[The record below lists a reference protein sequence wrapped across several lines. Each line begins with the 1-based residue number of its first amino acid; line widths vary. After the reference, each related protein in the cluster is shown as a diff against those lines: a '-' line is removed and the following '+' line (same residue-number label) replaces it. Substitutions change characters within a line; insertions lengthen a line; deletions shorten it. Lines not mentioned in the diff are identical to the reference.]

1 LHGGIE
7 RVMGAY
13 VVETPDGPG
22 LVDCGPAST
31 FGALKAG
38 LEERGLSVR
47 DLRHLLLSHIH
58 LDHAGAAGLLVRENP
73 ELRVHVAEE
82 GAFHLTFPEVLE
94 FGAREVYGAQF
105 DELWGEVVAVPEAN
119 VVVLEEHVAGFE
131 AIATPGHAPHHFS
144 FLDAEGTLYAGDAA
158 GMRAEPERFVLPP
171 MAPPDV
177 DVAAW
182 QRTISELEARRPA
195 CLALTHFGLVADPLE
210 HLATLRE
217 RLTDWEAAVRNGMT
231 QQQFVEKVR
240 AEVRALGAPP
250 TFVEVLP
257 LAQTYDGL
265 KLYTEQ
271 VPA

>member
-1 LHGGIE
+1 MEGVL
-7 RVMGAY
+7 GAY

-22 LVDCGPAST
+22 LVDCGPSST
-31 FGALKAG
+31 FGALQSG

-47 DLRHLLLSHIH
+47 DLRHLLLTHIH

-94 FGAREVYGAQF
+94 FGAREVYGDQF

-119 VVVLEEHVAGFE
+119 LEVVAERVAGLE
-131 AIATPGHAPHHFS
+131 AIPTPGHAPHHFS
-144 FLDAEGTLYAGDAA
+144 YLAGDGTLYTGDAA
-158 GMRAEPERFVLPP
+158 GMRTEPERFVLPP

-182 QRTISELEARRPA
+182 QRTISEVEARRPS
-195 CLALTHFGLVADPLE
+195 CLALTHFGFVTDPLD

-217 RLTDWEAAVRNGMT
+217 RLTDWEAAVRNGIT
-231 QQQFVEKVR
+231 QEEFVEKVR

-257 LAQTYDGL
+257 LAERAEELTR
-265 KLYTEQ
+265 
-271 VPA
+271 

>member
-1 LHGGIE
+1 MGVSPPIDLLHGGIE

-38 LEERGLSVR
+38 LGERGLSVR
-47 DLRHLLLSHIH
+47 DLRHLLLTHIH

-94 FGAREVYGAQF
+94 FGAREVYGTQF
-105 DELWGEVVAVPEAN
+105 DELWGEMVAVPEAN
-119 VVVLEEHVAGFE
+119 LDVLEERAAGFE

-144 FLDAEGTLYAGDAA
+144 FLDTEGTLYAGDA
-158 GMRAEPERFVLPP
+158 L
-171 MAPPDV
+171 D
-177 DVAAW
+177 
-182 QRTISELEARRPA
+182 
-195 CLALTHFGLVADPLE
+195 

-231 QQQFVEKVR
+231 QEQFVEKVR

-265 KLYTEQ
+265 KLYCEQ

>member
-1 LHGGIE
+1 VEGVL
-7 RVMGAY
+7 GAY

-22 LVDCGPAST
+22 LVDCGPSST
-31 FGALKAG
+31 FGALQSG

-47 DLRHLLLSHIH
+47 DLRHLLLTHIH

-94 FGAREVYGAQF
+94 FGAREIYGDQF

-119 VVVLEEHVAGFE
+119 VEVVAERVAGFE
-131 AIATPGHAPHHFS
+131 AIPTPGHAPHHFS
-144 FLDAEGTLYAGDAA
+144 YLAADGTLYTGDAA
-158 GMRAEPERFVLPP
+158 GMRTEPERFVLPP

-177 DVAAW
+177 DVAVW
-182 QRTISELEARRPA
+182 QRTISELEARRPS
-195 CLALTHFGLVADPLE
+195 CLALTHFGFVTDPLD

-217 RLTDWEAAVRNGMT
+217 RLTDWEAAVRNGIT
-231 QQQFVEKVR
+231 QEEFVEQVR

-250 TFVEVLP
+250 AFVEVLP
-257 LAQTYDGL
+257 LAETYEGL
-265 KLYTEQ
+265 KLYCEQ

>member
-1 LHGGIE
+1 VE
-7 RVMGAY
+7 SVVGAY
-13 VVETPDGPG
+13 VVETTDGPG

-31 FGALKAG
+31 FGALQSG

-47 DLRHLLLSHIH
+47 DLRHLLLTHIH

-82 GAFHLTFPEVLE
+82 GLFHLTFPEVLE
-94 FGAREVYGAQF
+94 FGAREVYGDQF

-119 VVVLEEHVAGFE
+119 LEALEERVAGFE
-131 AIATPGHAPHHFS
+131 AIPTPGHAPHHFS
-144 FLDAEGTLYAGDAA
+144 YLAADGTLYAGDAA
-158 GMRAEPERFVLPP
+158 GMRTEPERFVLPP

-195 CLALTHFGLVADPLE
+195 RLALTHFGLVTDPLD

-217 RLTDWEAAVRNGMT
+217 RLTDWEAAVRNGIT
-231 QQQFVEKVR
+231 QAEFVEKVR
-240 AEVRALGAPP
+240 AEVGALGAPP
-250 TFVEVLP
+250 TFVDVLP

-265 KLYTEQ
+265 KLYCEQ

>member
-1 LHGGIE
+1 
-7 RVMGAY
+7 MGAY

-31 FGALKAG
+31 FGALKDG
-38 LEERGLSVR
+38 LAARGLSVG
-47 DLRHLLLSHIH
+47 DLRHLLLTHIH

-73 ELRVHVAEE
+73 ELRVHVADE
-82 GAFHLTFPEVLE
+82 GAFHLSFPEVLE

-119 VVVLEEHVAGFE
+119 LEALDERVAGFE

-144 FLDAEGTLYAGDAA
+144 FLDADGTLYAGDAA

-182 QRTISELEARRPA
+182 HRTISELEARRPA
-195 CLALTHFGLVADPLE
+195 CLALTHFGLVTDPLD
-210 HLATLRE
+210 HLATLRD
-217 RLTDWEAAVRNGMT
+217 RLTDWEVAVRNGIT
-231 QQQFVEKVR
+231 QEQFVEKVR
-240 AEVRALGAPP
+240 DEVRALGAPP

-257 LAQTYDGL
+257 LAQTYEGL
-265 KLYTEQ
+265 KLYCEQ
-271 VPA
+271 LPA